1 MRLAVHHRFTLPE
14 PAAWRLEPAG
24 GARLSQTWW
33 DTPDLRLGR
42 NGVTLTHATGWV
54 LTLPGQTLTAPGPA
68 DAVPPWLA
76 GLVTAWVRE
85 AALEPRATLRTDR
98 AAYRVEGAGERA
110 DLVDDTVSVVDTA
123 GQETARYRELALT
136 PLAGDGCA
144 VRDWLLAAGAV
155 EGERTPRVVR
165 ALGPLPPSDLPVGP
179 DVDAHATGGTVV
191 TAALAAGVGR
201 LLAADLPVR
210 QDAAD
215 AVHQLRIA
223 CRRLRSHLRTFAPL
237 VAPGWAAGLRAE
249 LAWLAGELAPARDL
263 EVQRERIAAVAAADP
278 LSPVDGAA
286 VDRIDDRL
294 AGAEARALAAVL
306 AALDS
311 RRYATLLAAL
321 VEAARAPEL
330 TAAAGRPARQTVL
343 PLVRRAWRKLAR
355 SGGALGPGTP
365 DGEWHRVRVL
375 AKRARYAA
383 EAARPAAGKPAGRL
397 AAAAESVQALLGD
410 HHDAVVTAR
419 TLQGLATERPEDTA
433 VVLTCGRLLERER
446 ARARAVRARLP
457 RVWRTANRRRV
468 TGWLDR
474 HG

>member
-1 MRLAVHHRFTLPE
+1 MRLAVHNRFALPE
-14 PAAWRLEPAG
+14 PAGWRLAAAG
-24 GARLSQTWW
+24 GAELIETWW
-33 DTPDLRLGR
+33 DTPDLRLAR
-42 NGVTLTHATGWV
+42 NGVTLTHAAAWV

-68 DAVPPWLA
+68 DAVPAWLA

-85 AALEPRATLRTDR
+85 AALEPRATLRTER
-98 AAYRVEGAGERA
+98 AAYRVDGGGERA
-110 DLVDDTVSVVDTA
+110 DLVDDTVSVVDGT
-123 GQETARYRELALT
+123 GQETARYRELLLT

-155 EGERTPRVVR
+155 EGERTPRLVR
-165 ALGPLPPSDLPVGP
+165 ALGQLPPSDLPAVP
-179 DVDAHATGGTVV
+179 DVDAHASGGTVV
-191 TAALAAGVGR
+191 TTALAAGVRR
-201 LLAADLPVR
+201 LLAADPAVR
-210 QDAAD
+210 QDAPD
-215 AVHQLRIA
+215 AVHQLRVA
-223 CRRLRSHLRTFAPL
+223 CRQLRSHLGTFAPL
-237 VAPGWAAGLRAE
+237 IVPEWAAGLRAE
-249 LAWLAGELAPARDL
+249 LGWLAGELAPARDL
-263 EVQRERIAAVAAADP
+263 EVQRERIAASAGADP

-286 VDRIDDRL
+286 VDRIDGHL
-294 AGAEARALAAVL
+294 AGAEARARAAVL

-311 RRYATLLAAL
+311 PRYAALLAAL

-330 TAAAGRPARQTVL
+330 TAAADRPARQTVM

-355 SGGALGPGTP
+355 GGGALGPGAP

-410 HHDAVVTAR
+410 HQDAVLTAR
-419 TLQGLATERPEDTA
+419 TLAGLASARPEDTE

-446 ARARAVRARLP
+446 ARARGARARLP
-457 RVWRTANRRRV
+457 RVWRAANRHKV
-468 TGWLDR
+468 TGWLER